1 MSHFG
6 PFVSLL
12 YIDRSQRKD
21 EFITRMERLHKQ
33 QKTGKAIYN
42 IVVQVAANAVCKWLG
57 I

>member
-12 YIDRSQRKD
+12 YIDRYQRKD
-21 EFITRMERLHKQ
+21 EFMTRMERLHKQ
-33 QKTGKAIYN
+33 QKIGKAIYN